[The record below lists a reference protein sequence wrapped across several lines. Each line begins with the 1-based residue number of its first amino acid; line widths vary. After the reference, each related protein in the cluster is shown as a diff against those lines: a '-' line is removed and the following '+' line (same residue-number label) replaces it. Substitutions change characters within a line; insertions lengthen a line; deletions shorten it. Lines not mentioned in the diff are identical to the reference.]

1 MDEKRETISEFENFK
16 GDEKYQRK
24 QISHLQ
30 GCPAEEISCIELED
44 FGHTYKKPQG
54 VLKLNILN

>member
-1 MDEKRETISEFENFK
+1 MDKERETISEFENFK
-16 GDEKYQRK
+16 GEKYKREI
-24 QISHLQ
+24 ISTLH
-30 GCPAEEISCIELED
+30 GCPAEEIDCIELED